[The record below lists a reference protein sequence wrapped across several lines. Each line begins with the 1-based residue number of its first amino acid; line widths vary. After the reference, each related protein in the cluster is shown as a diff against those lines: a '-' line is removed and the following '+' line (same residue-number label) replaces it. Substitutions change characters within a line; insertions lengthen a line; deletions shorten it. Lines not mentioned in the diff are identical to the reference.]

1 MDKITNMR
9 IFARVAEVKSF
20 TAAAEHLQCTTG
32 SVSRA
37 VSTLEIQ
44 LRARLLNRTTR
55 SISLTEPGE
64 HYYRKCKKILA
75 DLEDAETEVG
85 TAHLCAR
92 GQLKVHCMPEVGRVS
107 LTHAIVDYR
116 RDFPA
121 VSVNLRFA
129 PRTGNLVE
137 EHVDVSIVSAK
148 SLPNS
153 ENVAKRVGECRRV
166 LVAAPSFVRE
176 HAIETIDDLSPH
188 ALTPIPLTARSV
200 RPAIQT
206 NEPRV
211 SRESDAPLVVDDP
224 EAVRFA
230 LLAGFGVGVLPLHC
244 VVDDIHE
251 GRLVPLFPD
260 QTIECTSI
268 FIVYPC
274 RQFLDAKIATFV
286 DFLTVRLRGILTA
299 ATTAPQATRTAF
311 TRAEPAG
318 SQLTTG

>member
-92 GQLKVHCMPEVGRVS
+92 GQLKVHCMPEVGRVP

-176 HAIETIDDLSPH
+176 HAIETIDDLSQH
-188 ALTPIPLTARSV
+188 ALTPIPLAARSV
-200 RPAIQT
+200 RSVIQT
-206 NEPRV
+206 TVPRHV
-211 SRESDAPLVVDDP
+211 SRDSHAPLVVDDP
-224 EAVRFA
+224 EAIRIA
-230 LLAGFGVGVLPLHC
+230 LLAGIGVGVLPLHC
-244 VVDDIHE
+244 VVDDILE

-260 QTIECTSI
+260 HTIEGTSI

-286 DFLTVRLRGILTA
+286 DFLTVRLREILSA

-311 TRAEPAG
+311 RRSVPQAHG
-318 SQLTTG
+318 